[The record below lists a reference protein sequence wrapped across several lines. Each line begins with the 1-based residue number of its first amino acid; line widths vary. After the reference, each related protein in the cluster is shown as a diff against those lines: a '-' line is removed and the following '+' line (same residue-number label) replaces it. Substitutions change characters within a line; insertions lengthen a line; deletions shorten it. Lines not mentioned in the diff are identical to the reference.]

1 MAILKKKTAKEKKPV
16 EAPKKKKELPSVPSV
31 PSVPSSEKP
40 SSTERVLTAEGWKRH
55 FSKKSKS

>member
-16 EAPKKKKELPSVPSV
+16 EAPKKKKEL